1 MSSQSRASVITT
13 YRLPQILHE
22 NLAMYEALSIPL
34 LCPYTEKERGQNR
47 SMLSQP
53 QFGSSTS
60 SASVGAMPIN
70 SKFDG
75 ASTLKTPETQG
86 VMSANSNVSIPKPG
100 FS

>member
-1 MSSQSRASVITT
+1 
-13 YRLPQILHE
+13 
-22 NLAMYEALSIPL
+22 MYEASSIPL

-75 ASTLKTPETQG
+75 PATLKIPETPG
-86 VMSANSNVSIPKPG
+86 IMSANSGVIIPKPG
-100 FS
+100 FA